1 MLFIF
6 SLVPGCIWL
15 AVSVIIYTGFL
26 SGILP
31 RLDNI
36 KLFLLNLLSSTFLSP
51 GIAVGHGL
59 IPFPGGL
66 AFLFDEDRPGDRSV
80 LILNFAW
87 WAITFIVFSIRTS
100 ILKNRNSN

>member
-15 AVSVIIYTGFL
+15 AVSLIIYTGFL
-26 SGILP
+26 SEILQ
-31 RLDNI
+31 RMDNI
-36 KLFLLNLLSSTFLSP
+36 KLFLLNLVVSTFLSP

-66 AFLFDEDRPGDRSV
+66 AFLFGEDSPGNRSV
-80 LILNFAW
+80 LIFNFAW
-87 WAITFIVFSIRTS
+87 WALTFIAFSVRTS
-100 ILKNRNSN
+100 VLKKRDSH